1 MKILVLFN
9 SMSPLFHAILSFTEI
24 VMESLHDLSPRSL
37 LTTESPQLSLVKQ
50 PGLNTSHGAFPVL
63 ASVQYG
69 FFSDQG
75 VLKILYS
82 SRNLWCLE
90 VVLFLIPKN
99 LSEVDEFR

>member
-1 MKILVLFN
+1 
-9 SMSPLFHAILSFTEI
+9 MSPLFHAILSFTEV

-37 LTTESPQLSLVKQ
+37 LPTESPQLSLVKQ

-75 VLKILYS
+75 LPYSILFKES
-82 SRNLWCLE
+82 MVSGSC
-90 VVLFLIPKN
+90 VVFD
-99 LSEVDEFR
+99 SQEFE

>member
-9 SMSPLFHAILSFTEI
+9 SMSPLFHAILSFTEV
-24 VMESLHDLSPRSL
+24 VMESLHDFSPLSL
-37 LTTESPQLSLVKQ
+37 LPTESPQLSLVKQ

-75 VLKILYS
+75 FPYSILFKE
-82 SRNLWCLE
+82 SRVSGSC
-90 VVLFLIPKN
+90 VVFD
-99 LSEVDEFR
+99 SQEFE